1 MIENP
6 YVNDGEAEWLRGN
19 LHTHTAESPD
29 SQRPV
34 ANVVTD
40 YEERGYDF
48 LALTDHDSF
57 VDPAGYRETTTMA
70 LVGGTEV
77 TDGGTHV
84 VGLGVGGEVA
94 PDPDRQAVID
104 DVIDD
109 HGLAVLPHPNWGP
122 TFEHYPQATM
132 DELDGYTGIEVYNG
146 ASERGQGNPLATD
159 RWDQLLSNG
168 HVAWGYATDDAHHPG
183 DVGRAWTVVQAT
195 ERSPEAVLAALATGR
210 CYASTGV
217 TIEGVTVEEDTV
229 SLETSNAAE
238 IRLVSDYGTVHSVV
252 ESGQARFDVPGNLR
266 PDADASYFRLECLGS
281 GGRAA
286 WTQPFFLDGR
296 TG

>member
-1 MIENP
+1 MIESP
-6 YVNDGEAEWLRGN
+6 YVDDTEAEWLRGN
-19 LHTHTAESPD
+19 LHTHTVESPD

-34 ANVVTD
+34 ASVVSD
-40 YEERGYDF
+40 YELRGYDF
-48 LALTDHDSF
+48 LAVTDHDSF

-84 VGLGVGGEVA
+84 VGLGVDGEVA
-94 PDPDRQAVID
+94 PDPDRQAVLD
-104 DVIDD
+104 DVSDD
-109 HGLAVLPHPNWGP
+109 YGLAVLPHPNWGP
-122 TFEHYPQATM
+122 AFEHYPQSTL
-132 DELDGYTGIEVYNG
+132 DDLDGYAGIEVYNG
-146 ASERGQGNPLATD
+146 ASERGQGSPLATD

-168 HVAWGYATDDAHHPG
+168 HVVWGYATDDAHHPE

-195 ERSPEAVLAALATGR
+195 DRSPEAVLAALAAGR

-217 TIEGVTVEEDTV
+217 TIEVVTVDGDAV
-229 SLETSNAAE
+229 SVETTNAAE
-238 IRLVSDYGTVHSVV
+238 IRLVADYGTVHRVV
-252 ESGQARFDVPGNLR
+252 ESGQATFNVPGNLR
-266 PDADASYFRLECLGS
+266 SDTDASYVRLECLGS

-286 WTQPFFLDGR
+286 WTQPFFLDSR